1 MFIGAFCKP
10 KWTKINRN
18 ADGYKEKTIDTRQA
32 LQEGTLDDMPIE
44 ADLVIENQILID
56 ASLEENAHQE
66 AAADLDES
74 EKSDTPITKFR
85 VIKNAFKAN
94 LAWEAFFIVCF

>member
-32 LQEGTLDDMPIE
+32 LQEGTLDDMP
-44 ADLVIENQILID
+44 DDTNLVIENQILID

-74 EKSDTPITKFR
+74 EKSDTPPHHKI
-85 VIKNAFKAN
+85 
-94 LAWEAFFIVCF
+94 